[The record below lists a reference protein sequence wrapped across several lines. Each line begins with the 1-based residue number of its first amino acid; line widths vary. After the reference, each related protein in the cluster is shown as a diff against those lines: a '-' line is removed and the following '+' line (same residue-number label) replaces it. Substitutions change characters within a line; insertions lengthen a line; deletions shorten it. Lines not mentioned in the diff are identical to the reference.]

1 MKKVLLFGA
10 FFALFGMSA
19 YAQEEEDAEPVTD
32 EELTQYATVEVMTSL
47 YVEDKTEELRN
58 MVLNNEVI
66 DGGARYNEIKAAW
79 GDDAK
84 MEEAEVTEEEKEAY
98 QVILDFQNSLQQSVV
113 DYKTELITDS
123 DVISVPVYN
132 KVLAATKEDPAMKEK
147 LDSMITE
154 IKAEKDAERAAEKE
168 DGEAEAAEDGK

>member
-10 FFALFGMSA
+10 FFAFFGMNA
-19 YAQEEEDAEPVTD
+19 FAQEEAAEPVTD
-32 EELTQYATVEVMTSL
+32 EDLTQYATVEVMTSL

-58 MVLNNEVI
+58 MILNNDVI

-84 MEEAEVTEEEKEAY
+84 MAEAEVTEEEKAAY

-113 DYKTELITDS
+113 DYKTGLITES
-123 DVISVPVYN
+123 DVITVSVYN
-132 KVLAATKEDPAMKEK
+132 KVLAAIKEDPAVKEK
-147 LDSMITE
+147 LDSMILSVKE
-154 IKAEKDAERAAEKE
+154 EKDAERAAAKE
-168 DGEAEAAEDGK
+168 DGDAEAAEDGK